1 MAVHTLRNF
10 MNLQSS
16 DLSNLALE
24 MLDAED
30 AAFVLVS
37 PGGDIISQ
45 TAGAGRLLKSMPLR
59 PVGEVLSER
68 AAQALKF
75 VQTTGGESSI
85 HEDIDGK
92 TYRMEVRPVEQGVL
106 LYFAPMEQQAAHLP
120 ANFSRQ
126 IVDSLSHILA
136 AVHLMLGSQG
146 EKSERL
152 LDGIRRDSLRI
163 YRGLAHLQFLE
174 SDAAPEEAMKLE
186 LGDLAELCRSAVER
200 CRAACAARGRTVE
213 LTVDAPDACPV
224 VYDRALLLRAL
235 LNLLTNALRTPEVS
249 RVCVRLTH
257 GQGRVSIV
265 VADDGPGVP
274 AEQLSRLYHDWAR
287 PWDEAGWMEQSM
299 PCGLGLPLVRQVAG
313 WHGGTLLL
321 EPGQEG
327 GTVFRLSFP
336 DDLPPDPPQLGQSLP
351 DDSLDL
357 VEIELSIL

>member
-1 MAVHTLRNF
+1 MRNF

-24 MLDAED
+24 MLNAED

-37 PGGDIISQ
+37 AGGDIISQ
-45 TAGAGRLLKSMPLR
+45 TAGAGRLLKSTPLR

-68 AAQALKF
+68 AAQAVRF
-75 VQTTGGESSI
+75 VQVTGGESSI
-85 HEDIDGK
+85 HEELDGR
-92 TYRMEVRPVEQGVL
+92 TYRLDVRPVEQGVL
-106 LYFAPMEQQAAHLP
+106 LYFAPLEQQAAHLP
-120 ANFSRQ
+120 ANLSRQ

-136 AVHLMLGSQG
+136 AVHLMPGSEG
-146 EKSERL
+146 EKSARL

-174 SDAAPEEAMKLE
+174 SEAAPEQTMKLQ

-213 LTVDAPDACPV
+213 LTVDAPDTCPA
-224 VYDRALLLRAL
+224 VYDHALLLRAL
-235 LNLLTNALRTPEVS
+235 LNLLTNALRTPQVHQ
-249 RVCVRLTH
+249 VCVRLTH
-257 GQGRVSIV
+257 SHGRVSIV

-287 PWDEAGWMEQSM
+287 PWDEGGWPEQSI

-321 EPGQEG
+321 EPGTDG

-336 DDLPPDPPQLGQSLP
+336 DDLPPDPPQLGQRLP
-351 DDSLDL
+351 DDSLEL
-357 VEIELSIL
+357 VEIELSVL